1 MDDEEMARKRT
12 ENLDSVLNSAARHRV
27 IVAGPGTGKT
37 FTFKKVLERVDG
49 PALVLSFLGSL
60 VGGYHLAG
68 AAMERRI
75 PATVDDLDR
84 LISPRVVAPAHCTG
98 WRAAHALAER
108 FSPRRFAPSTVG
120 SSYTLTASQQAT
132 D

>member
-49 PALVLSFLGSL
+49 PALVLSFLVLSATL
-60 VGGYHLAG
+60 VGDARG
-68 AAMERRI
+68 
-75 PATVDDLDR
+75 
-84 LISPRVVAPAHCTG
+84 S
-98 WRAAHALAER
+98 WRHR
-108 FSPRRFAPSTVG
+108 G
-120 SSYTLTASQQAT
+120 
-132 D
+132 